1 MIHVTEE
8 YVETQKAKNLGKP
21 RLSDLYGM
29 SGIFRQVFRIPNYI
43 PISYICLLEHGVNFQ
58 FEYFYN
64 RLLESENELVF
75 LDNGH
80 RVKNYELQT
89 GKKAFAL
96 GPLFPQYRRLKGI
109 EPDKERVGTLAF
121 PAHSSSEF
129 NFSSGYRKYA
139 EALQQLPKEYHPIT
153 VCLYYYDVLQGH
165 HAIFE
170 QAGFEVVTNGYIGD
184 FDFVEI
190 FYGTIRRFRYTTSNH
205 TGSYAYYS
213 LEMGI
218 PFFLYGEGID
228 EEFRKISVL
237 NGINMDDFLENEF
250 FKLFTESLS
259 VDIRH
264 HVEITA
270 QQKKLIAYIE
280 DNKHVLTQEEVRKLV
295 LHNWIQLLFK
305 KAYSSVINRFNK
317 R

>member
-1 MIHVTEE
+1 MIPVTDE
-8 YVETQKAKNLGKP
+8 YVEIQKGKNPGKP

-29 SGIFRQVFRIPNYI
+29 SGIFRQVFRIPTYI

-58 FEYFYN
+58 FEHFYN
-64 RLLESENELVF
+64 RLIDSENELIF
-75 LDNGH
+75 LDNSH
-80 RVKNYELQT
+80 RVKNFGLQT
-89 GKKAFAL
+89 GKRAYPI
-96 GPLFPQYRRLKGI
+96 GPLFPQYRRLRGI
-109 EPDKERVGTLAF
+109 EPDKGRVGTLAF

-139 EALQQLPKEYHPIT
+139 EALRQLPELYRPIT

-165 HAIFE
+165 HTIFE
-170 QAGFEVVTNGYIGD
+170 EAGFEVVTNGYIGD
-184 FDFVEI
+184 FDFVET
-190 FYGTIRRFRYTTSNH
+190 FYDTMRRFRYATSNH

-237 NGINMDDFLENEF
+237 NGINMDNFLENEF
-250 FKLFTESLS
+250 FKLFTDSLT

-264 HVEITA
+264 RVEITE

-280 DNKHVLTQEEVRKLV
+280 DSKHVMAHGEIRSLV
-295 LHNWIQLLFK
+295 LRNWIQLIFK
-305 KAYSSVINRFNK
+305 KAYTSIFNRFNK
-317 R
+317 K